1 MSSTTTIYSHP
12 DGHEIAVG
20 HGLLTACTSEGTALS
35 IPIGPDGLAA
45 LGTALLECATE
56 AQHGQA
62 SERAGA
68 ALGLDLLQ
76 ELMRLRGR
84 PQAEAFRAVHDKL
97 HALSKL
103 EHAESAAGGFAAAIV
118 NVLEV
123 GMANLPKLKEGA
135 CK

>member
-1 MSSTTTIYSHP
+1 MTDTTTIYSHP

-20 HGLLTACTSEGTALS
+20 NGLLTACTSEGTALS
-35 IPIGPDGLAA
+35 LPIGPDGLAELGAA
-45 LGTALLECATE
+45 LIERSIAEK
-56 AQHGQA
+56 HGHE

-68 ALGLDLLQ
+68 ALGADLLQ
-76 ELMRLRGR
+76 ELLVLRGR

-103 EHAESAAGGFAAAIV
+103 EHADSAAGGFAGAIV

-123 GMANLPKLKEGA
+123 GIENLPKFEEGA
-135 CK
+135 AQ